1 MKVVVKFLGP
11 LAREDKIFDVKNSEE
26 LKDKLKKEIGTE
38 WVESVAIAVNDKI
51 VADLS
56 SLKDGDIISILP
68 PVCGG

>member
-1 MKVVVKFLGP
+1 LKVVVKFLGP
-11 LAREDKIFDVKNSEE
+11 LAKEDKIFDVKNSEE